1 MPEDVA
7 AIESIIREAISPG
20 FRRRLLARGEAR
32 GMIWRDGELPAD
44 APAVDPLLSYDLLS
58 YGYALLGNGIR
69 LLEAD
74 GDRGL
79 GRQAFENAAIA
90 IEAVIARGAHDD
102 DRGFHR
108 VVAAAAYHL
117 GLYSARAYSL
127 LSSSQDRA
135 DTTLGEQCLVLLM
148 LRDLDALSAL
158 ITSDRTESASDGE
171 LLLMLQNI
179 FEPETISDA
188 PDEGTRDVV
197 DVVDMALTDAFV
209 GAMSV
214 AMLAFERGEVELLDE
229 AISRLQTGLNA
240 AGDLNLVRQWWCHR
254 LAIHLLGGLWRASFH
269 TVLPIGPLDS
279 ARTRWQSLRAM
290 FIASLFRRR
299 RSEIDLWPSQVEAA
313 ARVLNTQESLV
324 LSLPTSA
331 GKTRIAEICILA
343 TLAEG
348 KRVVF
353 VTPLRA
359 LSAQTEA
366 ALERTFVP
374 LGRTV
379 SSLYGTTGVSEVDQD
394 ILAGRDIV
402 VATPEK
408 LDFALRNEPSL
419 LDDVGLVVLDEGHM
433 IGENE
438 REVRYEVQVQRLL
451 RRSDADSRRIVCLS
465 AILPDGD
472 QVRDFVDW
480 LTNDQPNGLIS
491 SQWRPTTLRYGEIIW
506 QRDHARLNITV
517 GREEPFVP
525 TFLSAVVPPIGKRK
539 KPFPKD
545 QKELCLAAAW
555 RLVADGQ
562 TVLIFCPEKRS
573 VKSYADCIV
582 DLNRRGALESV
593 FSDDFARLQA
603 ALTIGEE
610 WFGSDH
616 PILECLKL
624 GVAIH
629 HGSLPSPYRKEIE
642 RLLQQGV
649 LKVTVSSPTL
659 AQGLNLS
666 ASSLIVHSISRSGR
680 VIETSEFRNIVGR
693 AGRAFV
699 DSAGLVLYPMYDAR
713 PYVRDK
719 WKKLVEDRRLRD
731 MRSGLMQ
738 LVQSL
743 LLRMRDKLG
752 GDSVD
757 IDTLIEYVGGNA
769 AWEFPEISSSIEED
783 VGDSERKWQAQLAS
797 LDCALFGLLS
807 DEDVGPDN
815 SIETALDTALASSLW
830 TRSMLHRHENAQRVL
845 VAGLA
850 SRARFLWSHSTAS
863 QRRGFFL
870 AGVGLTTGCEL
881 AENSALLIQYLHLA
895 DRGIIDG
902 DGESVIDAITSFASI
917 ALRVYPFAP
926 KKLPIGWPEVLRGW
940 LQGKPMSEIAPHDDG
955 EVLEFI
961 EDSLA
966 YGLPWAMEAVR
977 VQVSAADSIDDLW
990 AVVMP
995 TEGYAVAAV
1004 EAGTLDRSA
1013 AMLMRAGFSSRS
1025 GAIAAVTSSE
1035 ARFTTMGELREWL
1048 RSDEV
1053 RELAQDNDW
1062 PTSPSHDLWVSFAN
1076 RSGTGRSE
1084 PWVHTVE
1091 SAQVAWLDGHESN
1104 SGLPYRAVSLPDGGT
1119 LLETPD
1125 AQPAGRLQEALN
1137 PGRLGLLTVT
1147 GTSATNVVEL
1157 SYRGPSDL
1165 RV

>member
-1 MPEDVA
+1 MPENA
-7 AIESIIREAISPG
+7 STIESAIREAISPG

-32 GMIWRDGELPAD
+32 GMIWRDGELPAN

-79 GRQAFENAAIA
+79 GQQAFENAAIA
-90 IEAVIARGAHDD
+90 IEAVTARGAHNDD
-102 DRGFHR
+102 HGFHR

-117 GLYSARAYSL
+117 GRFSARAYSL
-127 LSSSQDRA
+127 LSSSQNRS

-148 LRDLDALSAL
+148 LRDLDGLSSL
-158 ITSDRTESASDGE
+158 VTSNRTQSTSSDGG
-171 LLLMLQNI
+171 LLSMLHNI
-179 FEPETISDA
+179 FEPESA
-188 PDEGTRDVV
+188 SEVPNEGAS

-229 AISRLQTGLNA
+229 AVSRLRTGLNA
-240 AGDLNLVRQWWCHR
+240 ASELNLVRQWWCHR
-254 LAIHLLGGLWRASFH
+254 LAIHLLDGLWRASFH
-269 TVLPIGPLDS
+269 TVLPVGPLDDTG
-279 ARTRWQSLRAM
+279 AEWQSLRAM

-299 RSEIDLWPSQVEAA
+299 RSEIDLWPSQLEAA

-331 GKTRIAEICILA
+331 GKTRIAELCILA
-343 TLAEG
+343 TLSEG

-359 LSAQTEA
+359 LSAQTEV
-366 ALERTFVP
+366 ALERTFAP
-374 LGRTV
+374 IGRTV

-394 ILAGRDIV
+394 ILAGCDIV

-408 LDFALRNEPSL
+408 LDFALRNDPSL

-451 RRSDADSRRIVCLS
+451 RRPDAAGRRIVCLS

-480 LTNDQPNGLIS
+480 LTNDRPNGLIS

-517 GREEPFVP
+517 GKEEPFVP
-525 TFLSAVVPPIGKRK
+525 TFLSAVVPPIGKRTN
-539 KPFPKD
+539 PFPND

-593 FSDDFARLQA
+593 FSDDPEHLQD
-603 ALTIGEE
+603 ALSIGEE
-610 WFGSDH
+610 WFRSDH

-642 RLLQQGV
+642 RLLQQAV
-649 LKVTVSSPTL
+649 LKITVSSPTL

-666 ASSLIVHSISRSGR
+666 ASSLIVHSISRSGK

-699 DSAGLVLYPMYDAR
+699 DSAGLVLYPMHNAR
-713 PYVRDK
+713 PYVRGK
-719 WKKLVEDRRLRD
+719 WKRLVEDGARRD
-731 MRSGLMQ
+731 MSSGLMQ

-743 LLRMRDKLG
+743 LLRMRERLG

-769 AWEFPEISSSIEED
+769 AWEFPELSDSTEED
-783 VGDSERKWQAQLAS
+783 VVAAERQWQAQLAS

-807 DEDVGPDN
+807 DAGVGEDN
-815 SIETALDTALASSLW
+815 SIESALDTALASSLW
-830 TRSMLHRHENAQRVL
+830 TRSVSRRHEVAQRAL
-845 VAGLA
+845 AAGLA
-850 SRARFLWSHSTAS
+850 SRARFLWSNSTPS

-870 AGVGLTTGCEL
+870 AGVGLTTGREL
-881 AENSALLIQYLHLA
+881 DENSAVLMQYLYVA
-895 DRGIIDG
+895 DRGIVEG
-902 DGESVIDAITSFASI
+902 DDESAIEAITAFAST
-917 ALRVYPFAP
+917 ALSIYPFAP
-926 KKLPIGWPEVLRGW
+926 SKRPVGWQTVLRGW
-940 LQGKPMSEIAPHDDG
+940 LQGKPMSEIAPDDNG

-961 EDSLA
+961 EDSLG
-966 YGLPWAMEAVR
+966 YRLPWAMEAVR
-977 VQVSAADSIDDLW
+977 VQASAADSTDDFW
-990 AVVMP
+990 TVVTP
-995 TEGYAVAAV
+995 TEGHAVAAV
-1004 EAGTLDRSA
+1004 EAGTLNRSA

-1025 GAIAAVTSSE
+1025 GAISAVMFSD

-1048 RSDEV
+1048 RSDEM
-1053 RELAQDNDW
+1053 RDLAQDNDW
-1062 PTSPSHDLWVSFAN
+1062 PTSSSHDLWVAFTN
-1076 RSGTGRSE
+1076 RGGAGRSE
-1084 PWVHTVE
+1084 QWAHTVE
-1091 SAQVAWLDGHESN
+1091 SAHVAWLDSHEPN
-1104 SGLPYRAVSLPDGGT
+1104 DRLPYRAVSLPDGGT

-1125 AQPAGRLQEALN
+1125 AQPAGLLHEVLN

-1147 GTSATNVVEL
+1147 GTSVKNVVEL